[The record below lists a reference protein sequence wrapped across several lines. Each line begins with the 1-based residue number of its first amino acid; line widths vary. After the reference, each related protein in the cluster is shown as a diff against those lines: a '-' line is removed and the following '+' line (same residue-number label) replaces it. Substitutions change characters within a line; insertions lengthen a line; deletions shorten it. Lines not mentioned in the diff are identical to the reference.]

1 MDIFVY
7 NTIKHK
13 KERFQPIRP
22 GTVLIY
28 VCGPTVYDS
37 CHIGHARSVVV
48 FDVIVRYFKTCGYN
62 VVYVRNFTDVDDKI
76 INRANELGVSP
87 QSLADRYIDEF
98 YKDMDALNVERATFE
113 PRVTEH
119 IGDIVRLV
127 EQLIEKG
134 FAYEIDGDV
143 FYSVTSF
150 KGYGKLSNRSLS
162 DMEAGARI
170 DIDARKKNPFDFAL
184 WKSSKPHE
192 PSWESPWGKG
202 RPGWHI
208 ECSAMS
214 CKYLGETFDIHG
226 GGKDL
231 IFPHHE
237 NEIAQSEA
245 AHGKEFARYW
255 IHNGFVNINQEKMS
269 KSLGNFV
276 MIKDVIQQVHP
287 EAVRLFLLSKQYRKP
302 IDFNQ
307 TTILES
313 SLALGRIYA
322 FLARLEEIL
331 GSPARSTGA
340 ESGNGTYWK
349 YFREAM
355 NDDFNT
361 ASGIATIFEAV
372 RHVNR
377 MLDEESE
384 KETSKP
390 TALLEEIRGQILKM
404 GNVLGLFQENAKD
417 YFAGKKASAIQKMSI
432 DTEKVRQLIEER
444 TAARKDKDWK
454 KADRIRD
461 ELVAMHVV
469 LEDRPDGTVWKID
482 EDKA

>member
-7 NTIKHK
+7 NTAKRK
-13 KERFQPIRP
+13 KERFEPIHSGR
-22 GTVLIY
+22 VLIY
-28 VCGPTVYDS
+28 VCGPTVYDF
-37 CHIGHARSVVV
+37 CHIGHARSAVV
-48 FDVIVRYFKTCGYN
+48 FDVIVRYFKACAYE

-76 INRANELGVSP
+76 INRANELGVTAK
-87 QSLADRYIDEF
+87 SLADRFIDEF
-98 YKDMDALNVERATFE
+98 YKDMDALHVERATFE
-113 PRVTEH
+113 PKVTEH
-119 IGDIVRLV
+119 IGDIVEVIERLM
-127 EQLIEKG
+127 EKG
-134 FAYEIDGDV
+134 VAYQVDGDV

-170 DIDARKKNPFDFAL
+170 DIDTRKKNPFDFVL
-184 WKSSKPHE
+184 WKASKPNE

-214 CKYLGETFDIHG
+214 SKYLGETFDIHG

-245 AHGKEFARYW
+245 AYGKEFARYW

-269 KSLGNFV
+269 KSLGNFL
-276 MIKDVIQQVHP
+276 MIKDVLQEYHP

-302 IDFNQ
+302 IDFNR
-307 TTILES
+307 TTLLES
-313 SLALGRIYA
+313 SLALDRIYT
-322 FLARLEEIL
+322 FLLRTEEIL
-331 GSPARSTGA
+331 GPPKPGGSEKG
-340 ESGNGTYWK
+340 SGSYWK
-349 YFREAM
+349 HFCDAM

-361 ASGIATIFEAV
+361 AGGIATIFDAV
-372 RHVNR
+372 RHANR
-377 MLDEESE
+377 LLDEAGESVSVE
-384 KETSKP
+384 SAA
-390 TALLEEIRGQILKM
+390 ALQAIRSQMGAI
-404 GNVLGLFQENAKD
+404 GNVLGLFKQNPKD
-417 YFAGKKASAIQKMSI
+417 YFAGKKASAVEKMSL
-432 DTEKVRQLIEER
+432 DTEKIRRMIQER
-444 TAARKDKDWK
+444 TDARKDQDWH

-461 ELVAMHVV
+461 ALLEMHVV

-482 EDKA
+482 DAEA

>member
-13 KERFQPIRP
+13 KERFQPIHP

-28 VCGPTVYDS
+28 VCGVTVYDS
-37 CHIGHARSVVV
+37 CHIGHARSMVI
-48 FDVIVRYFKTCGYN
+48 FDVIVRYFKACGYD

-76 INRANELGVSP
+76 IHRANELGVSS
-87 QSLADRYIDEF
+87 QSLANQYIDEF
-98 YKDMDALNVERATFE
+98 YKDMDALNVKRATFE
-113 PRVTEH
+113 PKVTEH
-119 IGDIVRLV
+119 IGDIVKVIER
-127 EQLIEKG
+127 LIEKG
-134 FAYEIDGDV
+134 FAYEVEGDV
-143 FYSVTSF
+143 FYSVTAF
-150 KGYGKLSNRSLS
+150 KGYGKLSNRSLA
-162 DMEAGARI
+162 DMEAGARV
-170 DIDARKKNPFDFAL
+170 DIDTRKKNPFDFAL
-184 WKSSKPHE
+184 WKSSKPNE

-214 CKYLGETFDIHG
+214 SKYLGETFDIHG

-245 AHGKEFARYW
+245 AYGKEFARYW

-276 MIKDVIQQVHP
+276 MIKDVIQQHHP

-313 SLALGRIYA
+313 SLALDRIYA

-331 GSPARSTGA
+331 GHTGSA
-340 ESGNGTYWK
+340 GTEGVNGIYWEN
-349 YFREAM
+349 FCEAM

-361 ASGIATIFEAV
+361 ASAIATIFDAV

-377 MLDEESE
+377 MLDEAGDKEKTESA
-384 KETSKP
+384 
-390 TALLEEIRGQILKM
+390 ALLEEIREQIFKM
-404 GNVLGLFQENAKD
+404 GDVLGLFQQNAGD
-417 YFAGKKASAIQKMSI
+417 YFAGKKASAIEKMSI
-432 DTEKVRQLIEER
+432 DTGKVRRMIKER
-444 TAARKDKDWK
+444 TLARKDKDWQ

-461 ELVAMHVV
+461 ELLKMHVI

-482 EDKA
+482 EDKT